1 VAAVV
6 VVAAA
11 MEKDRAAAAEPSFNV
26 FVLIVT
32 AALTSK
38 SGVFRDVQ
46 ERIRLMHAA
55 YQNISRSSLL
65 LHINLMR
72 ST

>member
-1 VAAVV
+1 M
-6 VVAAA
+6 VAAA
-11 MEKDRAAAAEPSFNV
+11 MEKDRAAAAEPSINV
-26 FVLIVT
+26 FVLIVILIT

-38 SGVFRDVQ
+38 SGVFCDVQ

-65 LHINLMR
+65 SHINLMR